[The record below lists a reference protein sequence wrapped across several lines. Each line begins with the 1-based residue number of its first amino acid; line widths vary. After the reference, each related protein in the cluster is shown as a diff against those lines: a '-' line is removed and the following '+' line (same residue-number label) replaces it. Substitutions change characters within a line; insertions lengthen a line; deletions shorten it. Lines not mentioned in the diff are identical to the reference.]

1 MTGGSLFLT
10 VQPKPEAA
18 VRLFCFPHGGGGP
31 VSFFPWN
38 GLLGPEIECV
48 GVQYPGR
55 GQRWSEPACLS
66 LAELVE
72 EIFSRWG
79 ELSEK
84 AFAFYGHSFG
94 GLVAFELARR
104 LRRAGMA
111 SPQWLFVGASRAPQ
125 LDLLHAPIH
134 ELPDDAFL
142 DAMQTRYGGI
152 PAAIRAEREMM
163 DLLLVPMRADLTA
176 YERYRMEEDAPLTMP
191 VTAFAGAEDF
201 SVPASCMEGWSLQTE
216 AAFELMV
223 LPGGH
228 FFPQSNLKSVTDGIR
243 KRLLQQNRGGNTPGV
258 QECCTC
264 TEEGARQ
271 G

>member
-1 MTGGSLFLT
+1 MRGDSLLT
-10 VQPKPEAA
+10 MQPKPEAS
-18 VRLFCFPHGGGGP
+18 VRLFCFPHAGGGS

-38 GLLGPEIECV
+38 VLLGPEIECV

-79 ELSEK
+79 ELPEK

-111 SPQWLFVGASRAPQ
+111 GAQWLFVGASRAPQ
-125 LDLLHAPIH
+125 LDLLHPPIH

-163 DLLLVPMRADLTA
+163 ELLLVPMRADLTA
-176 YERYRMEEDAPLTMP
+176 YERYRMEEDAPLAMP

-216 AAFELMV
+216 AAFELVV

-243 KRLLQQNRGGNTPGV
+243 RRLLQQGCRADGSEAQPCFAGA
-258 QECCTC
+258 
-264 TEEGARQ
+264 EEGARQ